1 MLLLLSLL
9 LLLLESAAKLHQHSV
24 PALHYKLFHWCM
36 HDKRCRAGYRVE
48 PEQALTESTLQGFS
62 LLLTLWLPD
71 EHVDDEVRFIEHHFR
86 ATNASEET
94 RLRWLILL
102 RLASA
107 ENARM
112 RCGVNQRLVVSPGDD
127 GYCLCRDNRWC
138 EDGTSWH
145 SVFNVA
151 GTAINAAT
159 ILLSIYAALGI
170 YNEIRKIYPSSTQRR
185 QLPSPP

>member
-170 YNEIRKIYPSSTQRR
+170 YNEIRKIYPSSSTTQRR
-185 QLPSPP
+185 QLP